1 MKTVKN
7 NGEPFACCTTNKF
20 LRRKLEMKVLYRI
33 PKSHGKLTDRKQK
46 IFQANSQLYVVCRS

>member
-20 LRRKLEMKVLYRI
+20 LTRKLEIKVLYRI
-33 PKSHGKLTDRKQK
+33 AKSHGKLTDRKQK
-46 IFQANSQLYVVCRS
+46 IFSSKLSALCSV